1 MSNFWQKQ
9 PSSRILLSQAT
20 AITSGTTSQSLSAF
34 SSQTRQI
41 RVASTLSCWIRIGDG
56 AQTAVAGDIFIPANA
71 PGEYFTVSPGQT
83 LAFISTSTSSG
94 FFSASEMA

>member
-20 AITSGTTSQSLSAF
+20 AITSGTVSQSLNAF
-34 SSQTRQI
+34 SSQTTQV

-56 AQTAVAGDIFIPANA
+56 AQTAVAGDTFISANVN
-71 PGEYFTVSPGQT
+71 GEYFAVTPGQT

-94 FFSASEMA
+94 YFSASEMT